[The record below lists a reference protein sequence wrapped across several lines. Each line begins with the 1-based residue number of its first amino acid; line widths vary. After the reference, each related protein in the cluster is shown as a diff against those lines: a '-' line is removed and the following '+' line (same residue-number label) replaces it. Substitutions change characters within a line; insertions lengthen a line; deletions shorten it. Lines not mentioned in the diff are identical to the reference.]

1 MLKQQ
6 TEDIIRK
13 EMKEIEDFQ
22 KKSNMSL
29 FESLFPTIWQTKN
42 ENENKE
48 VPTNRSNKILDQN
61 LKVKKQKKV
70 RGKDKW
76 TEKDT
81 NSMMDLMEVALKR
94 VKEKLVKKRRVEDK
108 GLEVEQL
115 EDQVLAATNETM
127 TVLKEITSVMQVIAE
142 VTIEEH
148 EDEQEDKLEEEEEEE
163 DLNGLFKEEGEEDGF
178 DVLEDG
184 MVGEALAGEP
194 EADQWTGLV
203 KRLSIS
209 RSQRRRKKS
218 KV

>member
-108 GLEVEQL
+108 
-115 EDQVLAATNETM
+115 
-127 TVLKEITSVMQVIAE
+127 AE
-142 VTIEEH
+142 CNGEEH
-148 EDEQEDKLEEEEEEE
+148 KPEDNVEGK
-163 DLNGLFKEEGEEDGF
+163 GEE
-178 DVLEDG
+178 
-184 MVGEALAGEP
+184 
-194 EADQWTGLV
+194 
-203 KRLSIS
+203 
-209 RSQRRRKKS
+209 KKAS
-218 KV
+218 MDASAH

>member
-29 FESLFPTIWQTKN
+29 FESLFPSIWQTKN

-108 GLEVEQL
+108 GLEGQADFGPIDNL
-115 EDQVLAATNETM
+115 PM
-127 TVLKEITSVMQVIAE
+127 
-142 VTIEEH
+142 
-148 EDEQEDKLEEEEEEE
+148 
-163 DLNGLFKEEGEEDGF
+163 
-178 DVLEDG
+178 
-184 MVGEALAGEP
+184 AG
-194 EADQWTGLV
+194 G
-203 KRLSIS
+203 S
-209 RSQRRRKKS
+209 RSEVCFCLVRRR
-218 KV
+218 VDE

>member
-1 MLKQQ
+1 M
-6 TEDIIRK
+6 
-13 EMKEIEDFQ
+13 
-22 KKSNMSL
+22 
-29 FESLFPTIWQTKN
+29 
-42 ENENKE
+42 
-48 VPTNRSNKILDQN
+48 
-61 LKVKKQKKV
+61 
-70 RGKDKW
+70 G
-76 TEKDT
+76 
-81 NSMMDLMEVALKR
+81 
-94 VKEKLVKKRRVEDK
+94 
-108 GLEVEQL
+108 
-115 EDQVLAATNETM
+115 DQVLAATNETM

-209 RSQRRRKKS
+209 RSQKRRKKS